1 MSNSTIRAA
10 LDDGPRVGE
19 VIELEIGAGDGPPAT
34 LVVSD
39 PFSEGPADTTTYHL
53 HQEGSV
59 PGSYVYRTGTRD
71 GGPEDGGGSN
81 DPDDEATDEAA
92 GPAHVGAGHDSE
104 QPQQERMDSEGG
116 A

>member
-19 VIELEIGAGDGPPAT
+19 VLEVETEATGSPPTT

-39 PFSEGPADTTTYHL
+39 PLRDGPADSTTYHL
-53 HQEGSV
+53 HQEGDE
-59 PGSYVYRTGTRD
+59 PGSYVYRTGA
-71 GGPEDGGGSN
+71 
-81 DPDDEATDEAA
+81 PDDVEASDEPSS
-92 GPAHVGAGHDSE
+92 GDSGE
-104 QPQQERMDSEGG
+104 QLQKERMDSEGG